1 MAKNDNLTD
10 FLVDVADAIRAKT
23 GTTAKINPQD
33 FSSKIKAIEAGSGG
47 SSDSKIICAELPN
60 TTIKLY
66 NSSDTL
72 IDTKTTDSNVGGAV
86 EFNDVKNGTYTIQA
100 YQDNTL
106 IWTNSIEITK
116 SDAHNVKV
124 GKALNDYSWDEI
136 NTASINSYAQYMW
149 STGDY
154 KYLSSVMGSTSTKY
168 TKAEIIGF
176 NHDDLADNTGKAGIT
191 FKIAQFGSS
200 TYKHRSASGSN
211 GISWVGSLIRQNAL
225 KSGES
230 YYLYDDTVTS
240 STSGTYYKYNGETDA
255 FDEVTLPGAF
265 DSNTKYYAKTTLSA
279 DGAFIAGL
287 PTDLAPYI
295 KQVTKK
301 TWTGYIGTSSNTN
314 ETIIKTKDWL
324 FLLSDGEVFGN
335 DMRCWNHSKYTQEGL
350 QYEYFK
356 TYSEIFRCNN
366 KYSGWLRSPYV
377 SSSYYFCSWNYNG
390 SVTSNSAHYTYYVPL
405 CFCI

>member
-1 MAKNDNLTD
+1 
-10 FLVDVADAIRAKT
+10 
-23 GTTAKINPQD
+23 
-33 FSSKIKAIEAGSGG
+33 
-47 SSDSKIICAELPN
+47 
-60 TTIKLY
+60 
-66 NSSDTL
+66 
-72 IDTKTTDSNVGGAV
+72 
-86 EFNDVKNGTYTIQA
+86 
-100 YQDNTL
+100 
-106 IWTNSIEITK
+106 
-116 SDAHNVKV
+116 
-124 GKALNDYSWDEI
+124 
-136 NTASINSYAQYMW
+136 MW

-314 ETIIKTKDWL
+314 ETIIKTKD
-324 FLLSDGEVFGN
+324 
-335 DMRCWNHSKYTQEGL
+335 
-350 QYEYFK
+350 
-356 TYSEIFRCNN
+356 
-366 KYSGWLRSPYV
+366 
-377 SSSYYFCSWNYNG
+377 
-390 SVTSNSAHYTYYVPL
+390 
-405 CFCI
+405 